1 MYKANA
7 QKIYD
12 IINGLVA
19 TTKLTQ
25 VFNYDTK
32 QSDSYPY
39 ATVSVISWTNDFYD
53 TTENEMIS
61 SYRVSI
67 YYQNKNINDMEGYIR
82 ELADQILTEINKKEH
97 ITLSSTVV
105 YMKPIRI
112 DWGWI
117 ETDETKRICDI
128 TIEVK
133 ENIEV

>member
-1 MYKANA
+1 M
-7 QKIYD
+7 
-12 IINGLVA
+12 V
-19 TTKLTQ
+19 
-25 VFNYDTK
+25 
-32 QSDSYPY
+32 
-39 ATVSVISWTNDFYD
+39 
-53 TTENEMIS
+53 S

-67 YYQNKNINDMEGYIR
+67 YYQNKNIDDMEGYIR
-82 ELADQILTEINKKEH
+82 ELADQVLTEVNKKEH

-117 ETDETKRICDI
+117 ETDEKKRICDI

>member
-1 MYKANA
+1 
-7 QKIYD
+7 
-12 IINGLVA
+12 
-19 TTKLTQ
+19 
-25 VFNYDTK
+25 
-32 QSDSYPY
+32 
-39 ATVSVISWTNDFYD
+39 
-53 TTENEMIS
+53 MIS

-67 YYQNKNINDMEGYIR
+67 YYQNKNIDDMEGYIR
-82 ELADQILTEINKKEH
+82 ELADQVLTEVNKKEH